1 MGDGVSMEIL
11 VFFGIVAIAAS
22 IGMLLKIEKVRV
34 VFLIII
40 GIPIAAL
47 LFLGAM
53 PTLMLAALLG
63 SIAYIPFDWRVSL
76 MLFAIF
82 IFLLAGV
89 SYFS

>member
-1 MGDGVSMEIL
+1 M
-11 VFFGIVAIAAS
+11 AAS
-22 IGMLLKIEKVRV
+22 IGLLLSIEKVRV

-40 GIPIAAL
+40 GIPIAGL

-63 SIAYIPFDWRVSL
+63 SIVCLAYDWRVSL

-82 IFLLAGV
+82 ILLLIGV
-89 SYFS
+89 SYFA